1 MANLKRF
8 PNPGSNMDM
17 FIEIFKRTYPILCKK
32 EYFSLYDLEL
42 AMIKEHLVSSE
53 GFTGM
58 KAFAL
63 SLREDS
69 SRDPIYNQAKMYA
82 ELYRMLGW
90 FSSSPEKNL
99 IFTITELGKIIATSD
114 VDNKVIFKECLFGI
128 ADENLII
135 EKKDGLAMRPF
146 KYFLNVIRALDNKI
160 CKLELIYG
168 PYRFSDDNI
177 LSAVK
182 EIKDVRGKTKLLFN
196 NIEEFGIR
204 NKIAKNTMENY
215 TRFPIAVLDY
225 LDWVVK
231 EKSNLLY
238 PGSKNMVIMKLTLIG
253 IKDSEQYNKLRDIRI
268 DDYVKMSDD
277 LKRALIYVS
286 FYDQLKRIGIDYN
299 FDLNLVDK
307 YRKCLKEYFNDDR
320 ELLFSPYQMIPEL
333 EVNKVLNIVKEFET
347 DEKPIEKNDLL
358 DSVENYEKITE
369 QYITEIK
376 FKTIFSE
383 ITDEHKK
390 LNIYKE
396 IYELK
401 NKPEKEIV
409 YIIMEKYKNANK
421 EVFYP
426 LIGDIFNI
434 LGFNCVVSRNGTNY
448 ERYDAII
455 IDEENSIPIEIKS
468 PGEEINISVKAVRQ
482 AIENKIILLSRKT
495 FPTNTNTSSFVVGYK
510 LPNERAEVITLVDD
524 IEKTF
529 NYNIGILDFESLLK
543 ILINRIIYN
552 KVIIGEELFELKGTV
567 SINEED

>member
-1 MANLKRF
+1 M
-8 PNPGSNMDM
+8 
-17 FIEIFKRTYPILCKK
+17 
-32 EYFSLYDLEL
+32 
-42 AMIKEHLVSSE
+42 
-53 GFTGM
+53 
-58 KAFAL
+58 
-63 SLREDS
+63 
-69 SRDPIYNQAKMYA
+69 
-82 ELYRMLGW
+82 
-90 FSSSPEKNL
+90 
-99 IFTITELGKIIATSD
+99 
-114 VDNKVIFKECLFGI
+114 
-128 ADENLII
+128 
-135 EKKDGLAMRPF
+135 
-146 KYFLNVIRALDNKI
+146 
-160 CKLELIYG
+160 
-168 PYRFSDDNI
+168 
-177 LSAVK
+177 
-182 EIKDVRGKTKLLFN
+182 
-196 NIEEFGIR
+196 
-204 NKIAKNTMENY
+204 
-215 TRFPIAVLDY
+215 
-225 LDWVVK
+225 
-231 EKSNLLY
+231 
-238 PGSKNMVIMKLTLIG
+238 
-253 IKDSEQYNKLRDIRI
+253 
-268 DDYVKMSDD
+268 
-277 LKRALIYVS
+277 
-286 FYDQLKRIGIDYN
+286 
-299 FDLNLVDK
+299 
-307 YRKCLKEYFNDDR
+307 
-320 ELLFSPYQMIPEL
+320 
-333 EVNKVLNIVKEFET
+333 
-347 DEKPIEKNDLL
+347 L

-401 NKPEKEIV
+401 NKSEEEIV
-409 YIIMEKYKNANK
+409 FIIMEKYKNANK

-495 FPTNTNTSSFVVGYK
+495 FPTNPNTSSFVVGYK